1 MMRHRERGC
10 CADFE
15 PGDAFTIDAE
25 LAGVMRDVTR
35 GRVYLVSLVDLFGLT
50 FVDDAGQF
58 SVVHGDHVRQLSAA
72 RKLGGV
78 R

>member
-1 MMRHRERGC
+1 MKPHRQRAC

-15 PGDAFTIDAE
+15 PGDAFTVNAE
-25 LAGVMRDVTR
+25 VADHMRDVTR
-35 GRVYLVSLVDLFGLT
+35 NRVYSVKLVDEFGLT
-50 FVDDAGQF
+50 FRDDVGEF
-58 SVVHGDHVRQLSAA
+58 SMVHGDHVRQLSAA